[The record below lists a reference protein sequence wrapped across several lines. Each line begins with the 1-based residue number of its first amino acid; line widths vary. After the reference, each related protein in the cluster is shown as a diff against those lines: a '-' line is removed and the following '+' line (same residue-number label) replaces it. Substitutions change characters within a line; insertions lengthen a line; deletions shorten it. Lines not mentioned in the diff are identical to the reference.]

1 MTDQYGK
8 VHTDG
13 SRSGGQPIDANGIT
27 IPAEHL
33 YSLTLAPTP
42 PPTICIKANDGRALL
57 TIKPDGT
64 VEGEIENASEAAR
77 LFVEST
83 RGLIRQPDA
92 RIAREAL
99 LAELETPS
107 AEMVE
112 AGARGILRHNWPS
125 LSDAE
130 VDDMW
135 DGHTGNVTAALQ
147 AVAAHLKEQ
156 SA

>member
-92 RIAREAL
+92 LREAL
-99 LAELETPS
+99 DDAAIDEIILIFDRPR
-107 AEMVE
+107 E
-112 AGARGILRHNWPS
+112 AMR
-125 LSDAE
+125 
-130 VDDMW
+130 
-135 DGHTGNVTAALQ
+135 AALQ
-147 AVAAHLKEQ
+147 ALAARGLEIREKNDE
-156 SA
+156 